1 MRFQFRGKYSRGTD
15 SLTLFGVTFEGDKPE
30 EVTEAPAIKWFA
42 EHPDFV
48 EVEDAPE
55 VDLSNLTVTE
65 LEKLLGDDL
74 AKVKGT
80 GKGGNVVKKDL
91 IKALRK

>member
-1 MRFQFRGKYSRGTD
+1 MKFQYRGNYSRGEN
-15 SLTLFGVTFEGDKPE
+15 SVTLFGVTFEGDKPA
-30 EVTEAPAIKWFA
+30 EVTETPAIKWFA
-42 EHPDFV
+42 EHPDFA
-48 EVEDAPE
+48 EVEEAPA
-55 VDLSNLTVTE
+55 VDLNELTVPE

-91 IKALRK
+91 IKALGK